1 MIKEEIMSKKI
12 DVLSLKGEKVKDIK
26 LEDNIFNIEPNDAVV
41 KDAIVAAM
49 AGARQG
55 TASVKTR
62 AEVSGGGR
70 KPYRQKGTGNARQG
84 SIRATQ
90 YRHGG
95 IAFGPVPRDYSKKM
109 NKKEKR
115 IALKSA
121 LTSRVNEGK
130 LIVVDELKF
139 EAPKTKEFA
148 KVMAN
153 LNTKKAL
160 VVLNENNANTVKSAK
175 NIPTVKTALT
185 NTINVYDILKYD
197 TVVVE
202 KAAVATIEEVYA

>member
-1 MIKEEIMSKKI
+1 MSKKI

-84 SIRATQ
+84 SIRAPH
-90 YRHGG
+90 YSHGG
-95 IAFGPVPRDYSKKM
+95 IVFGPVPRDYSKKM

-115 IALKSA
+115 LALKSA
-121 LTSRVNEGK
+121 LSYKVLDKE
-130 LIVVDELKF
+130 LVVVDAIKF
-139 EAPKTKEFA
+139 DTNKTKEMTNLLEVLGLTNH
-148 KVMAN
+148 KVLVCVKELTDNVCLAARNLAN
-153 LNTKKAL
+153 VKVVMPNEVNTYDLVSSDNLLIEEEAL
-160 VVLNENNANTVKSAK
+160 
-175 NIPTVKTALT
+175 TAL
-185 NTINVYDILKYD
+185 
-197 TVVVE
+197 
-202 KAAVATIEEVYA
+202 EEVLK

>member
-1 MIKEEIMSKKI
+1 MSKKI

-55 TASVKTR
+55 TAKVKDR
-62 AEVSGGGR
+62 SEVSGGGR

-84 SIRATQ
+84 SIRAPH

-95 IAFGPVPRDYSKKM
+95 IVFGPVSRDYSKKM

-115 IALKSA
+115 LALKSA
-121 LTSRVNEGK
+121 LTYKVLDKE
-130 LIVVDELKF
+130 LVVVESIEFKTN
-139 EAPKTKEFA
+139 KTKEMVSLLEGLKLTNN
-148 KVMAN
+148 KVLVCVEELTENVCLAARNLAN
-153 LNTKKAL
+153 VKVVLPEEVNTYDLVCSDNLLITEKALNTL
-160 VVLNENNANTVKSAK
+160 
-175 NIPTVKTALT
+175 
-185 NTINVYDILKYD
+185 
-197 TVVVE
+197 
-202 KAAVATIEEVYA
+202 EEVLK